1 MRIIAP
7 MMILIMMTST
17 LAGCTGGDPDGGGND
32 EIDMDIL
39 NQLID
44 DNLQDFINNTTI
56 SVENHYHNN
65 TTIVNNDNSENN
77 FSDTS
82 MGSNFPMMMVDFTFT
97 IDDLLPEGIEQIDYR
112 NNTFNYMWTY
122 YDFLTNSQRTDLF
135 VFSCQVYYI
144 VGSQSD
150 SNQTTYWNSSRYTYT
165 NAWDNMY
172 NSTVSDLL
180 DDAAYDTS
188 YDGIEIRELCDENY
202 LQDTL
207 DTDDLVITEI
217 EIPEGFALQCVMSPY
232 GAGYY
237 GVEHLYKE
245 RLDGTWDQLWSY
257 NEAAQKWIYGDY
269 FYCHHGFVGGLE
281 DTTLK
286 IQGHHDMDMNFDGEY
301 RYVFYYQLVPVTHVT

>member
-1 MRIIAP
+1 
-7 MMILIMMTST
+7 MTST

-32 EIDMDIL
+32 NIDMDVL

-56 SVENHYHNN
+56 TVENHYHNN
-65 TTIVNNDNSENN
+65 TTIVNNDNSQNN
-77 FSDTS
+77 ISDSS
-82 MGSNFPMMMVDFTFT
+82 MGSSYPIMMIDVSFT

-150 SNQTTYWNSSRYTYT
+150 NNQTTYWNSSSYTYR

-172 NSTVSDLL
+172 NSTISDLL
-180 DDAAYDTS
+180 VDAALDNS
-188 YDGIEIRELCDENY
+188 YDGLYIREVCDENY

-207 DTDDLVITEI
+207 DTDDLTITEI
-217 EIPEGFALQCVMSPY
+217 EIPEGFAIKCVTSDY
-232 GAGYY
+232 TGYY
-237 GVEHLYKE
+237 GVEYLYKQ
-245 RLDGTWDQLWSY
+245 RLDGTWDQLWGNSDQT
-257 NEAAQKWIYGDY
+257 QKWIYGDY
-269 FYCHHGFVGGLE
+269 FYCHEGLVGGLE

-286 IQGHHDMDMNFDGEY
+286 IQGHYDMDMNFDGEY
-301 RYVFYYQLVPVTHVT
+301 RYVFYYHLVPVIPSE

>member
-1 MRIIAP
+1 
-7 MMILIMMTST
+7 MMTST

-32 EIDMDIL
+32 NIDMDVL

-44 DNLQDFINNTTI
+44 DNLQDFVNNTTI

-65 TTIVNNDNSENN
+65 TTIVNNDNSQNN
-77 FSDTS
+77 ISDSS
-82 MGSNFPMMMVDFTFT
+82 MGSSYPIMMIDVSFT

-150 SNQTTYWNSSRYTYT
+150 NNQTTYWNSSSYTYR

-172 NSTVSDLL
+172 NSTISDLL
-180 DDAAYDTS
+180 EDAALDNS
-188 YDGIEIRELCDENY
+188 YDGLYIREVCDENY

-207 DTDDLVITEI
+207 DTYDLTITEI
-217 EIPEGFALQCVMSPY
+217 EIPEGFAIKCVTSDY
-232 GAGYY
+232 TGYY
-237 GVEHLYKE
+237 GVEYLYKQ
-245 RLDGTWDQLWSY
+245 RLDGTWDQLWGSSDQT
-257 NEAAQKWIYGDY
+257 QKWIYGDY
-269 FYCHHGFVGGLE
+269 FYCHEGLVGGLE

-286 IQGHHDMDMNFDGEY
+286 IQGHYDMDMNFDGEY
-301 RYVFYYQLVPVTHVT
+301 RYVFYYQLVPVIPSE

>member
-17 LAGCTGGDPDGGGND
+17 LAGCTGGDPDSGGND
-32 EIDMDIL
+32 NIDMDIL

-44 DNLQDFINNTTI
+44 DNLQDFVNNTTI

-65 TTIVNNDNSENN
+65 TTIVNNDNSQNN
-77 FSDTS
+77 ISDSS
-82 MGSNFPMMMVDFTFT
+82 MGSSYPIMMIDMSFT

-150 SNQTTYWNSSRYTYT
+150 NNQTTYWNSSSYTYR

-172 NSTVSDLL
+172 NSTISDLL
-180 DDAAYDTS
+180 EDAASDNS
-188 YDGIEIRELCDENY
+188 YDGLYIREVCDENY

-207 DTDDLVITEI
+207 DAYDLTITEI
-217 EIPEGFALQCVMSPY
+217 EIPEGFAIKCVTSDY
-232 GAGYY
+232 TGYY
-237 GVEHLYKE
+237 GVEYLYKQ
-245 RLDGTWDQLWSY
+245 RLDGTWDQLWGNSDQT
-257 NEAAQKWIYGDY
+257 QKWIYGDY
-269 FYCHHGFVGGLE
+269 FYCHEGLVGGLE

-301 RYVFYYQLVPVTHVT
+301 RYVFYYHLVPVIPSE

>member
-7 MMILIMMTST
+7 MMILIMITST

-32 EIDMDIL
+32 NIDMDVL

-44 DNLQDFINNTTI
+44 DNLQDFVNNTTI
-56 SVENHYHNN
+56 TVENHYHNN
-65 TTIVNNDNSENN
+65 TTIVNNDNSQNN
-77 FSDTS
+77 ISDSS
-82 MGSNFPMMMVDFTFT
+82 MGSSYPIMMIDVSFT
-97 IDDLLPEGIEQIDYR
+97 IDDLLPEGIEEIDYR

-150 SNQTTYWNSSRYTYT
+150 NNQTTYWNSSSYTYR

-172 NSTVSDLL
+172 NSTISDLL
-180 DDAAYDTS
+180 EDAALDNS
-188 YDGIEIRELCDENY
+188 YDGLYIREVCDENY

-207 DTDDLVITEI
+207 DAYDLTITEI
-217 EIPEGFALQCVMSPY
+217 EIPEGFAIKCVTSDY
-232 GAGYY
+232 TGYY
-237 GVEHLYKE
+237 GVEYLYKQ
-245 RLDGTWDQLWSY
+245 RLDGTWDQLWS
-257 NEAAQKWIYGDY
+257 NSDQTQKWIYGDY
-269 FYCHHGFVGGLE
+269 FYCHEGLVGGLE

-286 IQGHHDMDMNFDGEY
+286 IQGHSSMDMNFDGEY
-301 RYVFYYQLVPVTHVT
+301 RYVFYYQLVPVVHMV